1 MKKRDEES
9 AFSAIC
15 NAQRIACAPFE
26 FEAARSLRDFGILA
40 ALDKAGDPGLT
51 DEEIK
56 AVSGLSDYAV
66 RVLLNAA
73 EGAGILKTESG
84 RTSLTKTGWFLLNDP
99 MTKANFDFAADVCI
113 PGVARLSD
121 SLREGR
127 PTGLSTLGPWD
138 GTLYPHLRELSQ
150 PARESW
156 FGYDQFFSDNAFSD
170 TVSRVTALHPTL
182 LCDIGGNTGKWAI
195 RLAKADP
202 SIRIRI
208 VDLPEQC
215 ETAAANIAAAG
226 LSSRVACFP
235 DDVMSGTNL
244 PGDPDIWWMSQFLD
258 RFGEADVVR
267 ILKKVRN
274 AMRPGS
280 RILILEPLIGN
291 QKFPIGDRCL
301 AAFSL
306 YFTAIAN
313 GCSRFYSE
321 ADFRRFAL
329 DAGLEVESVEN
340 GLGIGHTLIT
350 LTRGDKS

>member
-127 PTGLSTLGPWD
+127 PAGLSTLGPWD
-138 GTLYPHLRELSQ
+138 GTLYPPLRELSQ

-182 LCDIGGNTGKWAI
+182 L
-195 RLAKADP
+195 
-202 SIRIRI
+202 
-208 VDLPEQC
+208 
-215 ETAAANIAAAG
+215 
-226 LSSRVACFP
+226 
-235 DDVMSGTNL
+235 
-244 PGDPDIWWMSQFLD
+244 
-258 RFGEADVVR
+258 
-267 ILKKVRN
+267 
-274 AMRPGS
+274 
-280 RILILEPLIGN
+280 
-291 QKFPIGDRCL
+291 
-301 AAFSL
+301 
-306 YFTAIAN
+306 
-313 GCSRFYSE
+313 
-321 ADFRRFAL
+321 
-329 DAGLEVESVEN
+329 
-340 GLGIGHTLIT
+340 
-350 LTRGDKS
+350 

>member
-127 PTGLSTLGPWD
+127 PAGLSTLGPWD

-215 ETAAANIAAAG
+215 ETAAAG

-244 PGDPDIWWMSQFLD
+244 PGDPDVWWMSQFLD
-258 RFGEADVVR
+258 CFGEADVVR

>member
-1 MKKRDEES
+1 MKKRNEES

-40 ALDKAGDPGLT
+40 ALDKAGDAGLT
-51 DEEIK
+51 EEEIK

-73 EGAGILKTESG
+73 EGAGILRTESG
-84 RTSLTKTGWFLLNDP
+84 RTSLTKTGCFLLNDP

-113 PGVARLSD
+113 PGVAKLSD

-127 PTGLSTLGPWD
+127 PAGLSTLGPWE
-138 GTLYPHLRELSQ
+138 GTLYPHLRELSH

-156 FGYDQFFSDNAFSD
+156 FGYDQYFSDNAFSD

-195 RLAKADP
+195 RLAKAD
-202 SIRIRI
+202 STIRIRI

-215 ETAAANIAAAG
+215 ETAAANISSAG
-226 LSSRVACFP
+226 LSDRVECFP
-235 DDVMSGTNL
+235 DDVMSDTTL
-244 PGDPDIWWMSQFLD
+244 PGDPDVWWMSQFLD
-258 RFGEADVVR
+258 CFGEADVVR
-267 ILKKVRN
+267 ILKKVRA
-274 AMRPGS
+274 AMKPGS

-291 QKFPIGDRCL
+291 QNVPDRG
-301 AAFSL
+301 SV
-306 YFTAIAN
+306 
-313 GCSRFYSE
+313 SR
-321 ADFRRFAL
+321 RVFAL
-329 DAGLEVESVEN
+329 LHRDREWLQPVLFRSGLQAVRAG
-340 GLGIGHTLIT
+340 
-350 LTRGDKS
+350 RGA

>member
-226 LSSRVACFP
+226 LSSRV
-235 DDVMSGTNL
+235 
-244 PGDPDIWWMSQFLD
+244 
-258 RFGEADVVR
+258 E
-267 ILKKVRN
+267 
-274 AMRPGS
+274 
-280 RILILEPLIGN
+280 IG
-291 QKFPIGDRCL
+291 R
-301 AAFSL
+301 AH
-306 YFTAIAN
+306 
-313 GCSRFYSE
+313 
-321 ADFRRFAL
+321 
-329 DAGLEVESVEN
+329 V
-340 GLGIGHTLIT
+340 
-350 LTRGDKS
+350 